1 MPKHKLSISEARK
14 DFFHLPE
21 QFEEQPEGITI
32 THHDKPIVAILPINT
47 YRLLLETIE
56 SLQKTLEEKKP
67 TQVGLPDLDTQN
79 S

>member
-1 MPKHKLSISEARK
+1 MPKHKLSITEARK
-14 DFFHLPE
+14 VFFHLPQ
-21 QFEEQPEGITI
+21 QFEEQPEGITL
-32 THHDKPIVAILPINT
+32 THHDKPIMAILPINT

-67 TQVGLPDLDTQN
+67 TQVGLPDLDPQN

>member
-1 MPKHKLSISEARK
+1 MSKHTLSISEARK

-32 THHDKPIVAILPINT
+32 TQHDKPVMAILPINT
-47 YRLLLETIE
+47 YKLLLETIE
-56 SLQKTLEEKKP
+56 SLQKTLEERKRTRMEP
-67 TQVGLPDLDTQN
+67 PDLDEN